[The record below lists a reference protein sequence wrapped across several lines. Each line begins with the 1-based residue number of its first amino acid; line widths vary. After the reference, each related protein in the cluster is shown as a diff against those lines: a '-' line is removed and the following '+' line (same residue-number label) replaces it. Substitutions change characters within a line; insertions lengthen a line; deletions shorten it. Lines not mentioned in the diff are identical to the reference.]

1 MMTQTREG
9 ESQLQSHAAC
19 DRDGSLTRCQVLSG
33 CRGPQWG
40 TEVPLNGEKKVP
52 AYRWALAASSLS
64 PTARPKWEGTAH
76 RPSTFVPKDS
86 SVTQGEIYRG
96 PCQPSLTDHTRGAR
110 ITHPKRKRC
119 HFCRCWSQSSL
130 PHSVMG
136 TGVPARRILTRQ
148 MLRPL
153 GGGQRCKPGKH
164 RWGAGVRLRPRRPL
178 RRRVPGRPAPQRT
191 YRHEPPR
198 GCLTLQGGWQGWAWF
213 AWGHPISERVKGREW
228 TWGLQ
233 GSLSHCL
240 PTVPALW
247 PLAGL
252 GHSPLPT
259 PPSQKPSTQADSTRN
274 GLLNR
279 PRTFHISLIMPFPS
293 MQLPFLSGG
302 ARVLAALP
310 GSEQI
315 PLPTKCP
322 ASPQHREP
330 LRSRTLTILL
340 HPPVG
345 H

>member
-1 MMTQTREG
+1 MPFLSVLEPVLSSSQCDGNRCSCPPHPNTTDAATPQWRPQVQTRQAPL
-9 ESQLQSHAAC
+9 ESWVQ
-19 DRDGSLTRCQVLSG
+19 
-33 CRGPQWG
+33 
-40 TEVPLNGEKKVP
+40 
-52 AYRWALAASSLS
+52 
-64 PTARPKWEGTAH
+64 
-76 RPSTFVPKDS
+76 
-86 SVTQGEIYRG
+86 
-96 PCQPSLTDHTRGAR
+96 
-110 ITHPKRKRC
+110 
-119 HFCRCWSQSSL
+119 
-130 PHSVMG
+130 
-136 TGVPARRILTRQ
+136 
-148 MLRPL
+148 LRPH
-153 GGGQRCKPGKH
+153 C
-164 RWGAGVRLRPRRPL
+164 PL

-213 AWGHPISERVKGREW
+213 AWGHPISDRVKGREW

-279 PRTFHISLIMPFPS
+279 PCTFHISLIMPFPS